1 MHCRPGGAA
10 LQCLGQP
17 EIEHLHRAVLCELD
31 IGGLQIA
38 MHDAVLV
45 RRFERFGN
53 LTGNRQ
59 RFVNRDRSL
68 RDAVCQRRA
77 VDELEHEGPLFEA
90 VDLRDVRMVER
101 RQHLRLA
108 LKARDAIGIGGKEI
122 RKNLDGDVAAQPRI
136 TRSIHFAHAAC
147 ADGGHNLV
155 RSESSAGREGH
166 CYWRRGADYSYKS
179 GVRD

>member
-1 MHCRPGGAA
+1 MPAFRRTE
-10 LQCLGQP
+10 CLGQP

-45 RRFERFGN
+45 RRLERFGN

-77 VDELEHEGPLFEA
+77 VDELEDEGPLRTDFLRS

-136 TRSIHFAHAAC
+136 AGSIHFAHAAC
-147 ADGGHNLV
+147 ADGGDNLV
-155 RSESSAGREGH
+155 RSESSAGSEGH
-166 CYWRRGADYSYKS
+166 RS
-179 GVRD
+179 